1 LSACHD
7 QHSGFTRY
15 EGIYYQILKFGD
27 TDKFCKAGHYVTT
40 DIAYMNMNDSVFF
53 SGVRKF
59 RVNQPDF
66 PGSVNYCFLTM
77 KEHDSAVFIIPTD
90 DFFQKTLKTSVPNYL
105 HGEKEMKIAVFLSV
119 IQTEEEYQKE
129 KAIFLRWL
137 SDFNEH
143 EKALMQN
150 YLRNAE
156 IDVPPIDDGVY
167 YMLQQNGTGA
177 QVETGKTVTVQYE
190 GYFLDG
196 RKFDS
201 TIEQGE
207 PFQFVFG
214 QEGQVIDG
222 LAKVIS
228 QMRAGEQGTA
238 VIASG
243 EAFGH
248 SGSSTGVVPP
258 FSTVVYRIEI
268 LDVR

>member
-1 LSACHD
+1 
-7 QHSGFTRY
+7 
-15 EGIYYQILKFGD
+15 
-27 TDKFCKAGHYVTT
+27 
-40 DIAYMNMNDSVFF
+40 MNMSDSVFF

-59 RVNQPDF
+59 RVKQPDF
-66 PGSVNYCFLTM
+66 SGSVNHCFLCM

-90 DFFQKTLKTSVPNYL
+90 SFFKKTLNTAVPTYL
-105 HGEKEMKIAVFLSV
+105 HGAQEMKIAVFLSV
-119 IQTEEEYQKE
+119 IQTEEEYRKE
-129 KAIFLRWL
+129 KEIFLRWL
-137 SDFNEH
+137 NDFNEH

-156 IDVPPIDDGVY
+156 IDAPPIEDGVY
-167 YMLQQNGTGA
+167 YLCQQEGTGA
-177 QVETGKTVTVQYE
+177 RVQTGKLVTVQYE

-201 TIEQGE
+201 TVEQGE

-214 QEGQVIDG
+214 QENQVIDG

-228 QMRAGEQGTA
+228 RMRAGEIGTA

-248 SGSSTGVVPP
+248 NGSSTGIIPP
-258 FSTVVYRIEI
+258 FTTVVYRIEV
-268 LDVR
+268 LAVR